1 MRLKIKSD
9 LIQIAANWQVYA
21 EADALER
28 GSTFELDLQSKELSS
43 QNCKIKEREKK
54 AAKVEREGL
63 NPEVS
68 GWSPSSLPFYE
79 KRMYQSQASVEA
91 IERMVD
97 I

>member
-1 MRLKIKSD
+1 M
-9 LIQIAANWQVYA
+9 QIAAMEKVYA
-21 EADALER
+21 EADALEG

-63 NPEVS
+63 NPVVS